1 MNFGPGSFDTPI
13 ITNLLNTSLLNRRPP
28 LSKLKMSIT
37 THIMELD
44 QFYGSIAT
52 FFFFK
57 PDQHLRLVNN
67 NEQFRTPFQEALVNC
82 DSKIETE
89 RKTGL
94 STLRNLN
101 NKLQTRKSKLISTYP
116 KYHTLQL
123 LFYSIQNYI
132 DASTTRHIESALELQ
147 NQYIDKFITLL
158 LDNNVDETKYYTL
171 YQKFKKE
178 LDDRNIQI
186 VNLTPPPSVPS
197 VPSPSVPPPS
207 VPPPSVPP
215 PSVPPPSVPPPSVP
229 PALPPS
235 SVALPPSVPP
245 APPPSSLALLHP
257 SVNLPPPVNL
267 PPQPP
272 QAGGVKR
279 RRLKFPSY
287 KYYMKAFKTYSKR
300 KLKTFRKRRN
310 YKKTKRNKY

>member
-207 VPPPSVPP
+207 VPP
-215 PSVPPPSVPPPSVP
+215 
-229 PALPPS
+229 ALPPS